1 MKLEE
6 TENTLPAEKEWWEQR
21 RQAIELELLGG
32 PPAGAPMPGQ
42 AAAKTTTQAVPN
54 TATPHA
60 EQGPIVDSTNKE
72 KKKVEAKK

>member
-32 PPAGAPMPGQ
+32 PPAGAPVVAGVAKAPAHSAAPGSE
-42 AAAKTTTQAVPN
+42 V
-54 TATPHA
+54 ATGEP
-60 EQGPIVDSTNKE
+60 GIVDATNKE
-72 KKKVEAKK
+72 KKAPGTTKK

>member
-32 PPAGAPMPGQ
+32 PPAGAPVVAGVSKAMAHSTAPGSGV
-42 AAAKTTTQAVPN
+42 ANGKP
-54 TATPHA
+54 
-60 EQGPIVDSTNKE
+60 GIVDATNKE
-72 KKKVEAKK
+72 KKTPGTTKK